1 MKGVIYARYSSD
13 NQREESIEG
22 QVRECKAFAEKND
35 IQIVETYID
44 RALSARTDR
53 RPDFQRMIKDSSGK
67 KFEVVIVWKLDR
79 FARDKYDSA
88 HYKRILKNNGVKV
101 VSATEA
107 ISAGAEGILLESMLE
122 GMAEYYSAELS
133 EKVTRGLTEN
143 ALKCKYN
150 GGTLPIGYMIDSEQ
164 YFQID
169 PLTAPAVLDAFKH
182 YADGASMREI
192 TNEMNL
198 KGVRTKRGG
207 KISINSVTR
216 MLHNRKYIGEYKYN
230 DIVQQGGIP
239 AIVPE
244 DLFNCVQERMIANK
258 KVPAKHKAEDEYLL
272 TTKLF
277 CGKCQCYMVGESGT
291 GRNKVHRYYKCA
303 SVKNH
308 KGCDKKTVKKEWI
321 ENLVI
326 KQIKK
331 LIFDDEL
338 IEKLA
343 DTVMKLQSK
352 ENTVLPLLKKRFADT
367 QKSIDNMLDAIQQ
380 GILTASTKE
389 RLESLEKQKSE
400 LSVQIVKEEMAKPTL
415 SREQIIFWFHRF
427 RKLNTKRL
435 DHRRRLIDS
444 FVNAIFLYDDRI
456 TFTFN
461 YKDGTKT
468 INFTELEKSGLGSDI
483 NALAAPIGMF
493 LKDFSSLRTFFFTF
507 KIVYIIF
514 LVATIFVPKTPS
526 IITSPIFTGAQTL
539 FALIRLITSKILSF
553 GTGLAVLTLTM
564 VSSRFSTRTDDVTVR
579 VGLVHSSMAY
589 CLPFGQ
595 PLPVTVILS
604 VNFNF
609 ERAATRADYTGHI
622 PCHFTSSRPTVI
634 SFSAKANFSGFNT
647 IFSISPG
654 AAFSRT
660 AVASTLSPELTMYLT
675 LPNGCVTRKNN
686 ATSFFSSAFILCGR
700 T

>member
-22 QVRECKAFAEKND
+22 QLRECKTFAEKND
-35 IQIVETYID
+35 IQIIETYID

-53 RPDFQRMIKDSSGK
+53 RPDFQRMIKDSAGK

-192 TNEMNL
+192 TDEMNL

-216 MLHNRKYIGEYKYN
+216 MLHNRKYIGEYRYN
-230 DIVQQGGIP
+230 DIVHPNGIP

-244 DLFNCVQERMIANK
+244 DLFNRVQERMAANK
-258 KVPAKHKAEDEYLL
+258 KAPAKHKAEDEYLL

-326 KQIKK
+326 EQIKK

-415 SREQIIFWFHRF
+415 SREQIIFWVHRF
-427 RKLNTKRL
+427 RKLNTKKL

-483 NALAAPIGMF
+483 NALAAP
-493 LKDFSSLRTFFFTF
+493 KKR
-507 KIVYIIF
+507 
-514 LVATIFVPKTPS
+514 
-526 IITSPIFTGAQTL
+526 
-539 FALIRLITSKILSF
+539 
-553 GTGLAVLTLTM
+553 
-564 VSSRFSTRTDDVTVR
+564 RFS
-579 VGLVHSSMAY
+579 
-589 CLPFGQ
+589 
-595 PLPVTVILS
+595 
-604 VNFNF
+604 F
-609 ERAATRADYTGHI
+609 ENRRFFVA
-622 PCHFTSSRPTVI
+622 
-634 SFSAKANFSGFNT
+634 FSAFLRFFQIIVSEKMKETITRRDFKANFVVCVWRKRRVGVRGYSVFAMRRTEVTFAVSGSMLKSAPCKET
-647 IFSISPG
+647 GPSAGRKRQGILVRRKSMMQS
-654 AAFSRT
+654 ART
-660 AVASTLSPELTMYLT
+660 PRTLSCSQPVM
-675 LPNGCVTRKNN
+675 PRSVR
-686 ATSFFSSAFILCGR
+686 
-700 T
+700 

>member
-22 QVRECKAFAEKND
+22 QLRECKAFAEKND

-88 HYKRILKNNGVKV
+88 HYKRILKNNGIKV

-169 PLTAPAVLDAFKH
+169 PLAAPAVLDAFKH

-192 TNEMNL
+192 TDEMNL
-198 KGVRTKRGG
+198 KGVRTKLGG

-216 MLHNRKYIGEYKYN
+216 MLHNRKYIGEYRYN
-230 DIVQQGGIP
+230 DIVHPNGIP

-244 DLFNCVQERMIANK
+244 DLFNRVQERMATNK
-258 KVPAKHKAEDEYLL
+258 KAPAKHKAEDEYLL

-326 KQIKK
+326 EQIKK

-343 DTVMKLQSK
+343 DTVMNLQSK

-400 LSVQIVKEEMAKPTL
+400 LSVQIIKEEIAKPTL

-427 RKLNTKRL
+427 RKLNTKKL

-493 LKDFSSLRTFFFTF
+493 LKDLSSLRTFFFTF

-514 LVATIFVPKTPS
+514 LVAAIFVPKTPS

-539 FALIRLITSKILSF
+539 FALISRITSKILSF
-553 GTGLAVLTLTM
+553 GTGVSVLTLTI

-579 VGLVHSSMAY
+579 VGLVHSSIAY
-589 CLPFGQ
+589 CLPLGQ
-595 PLPVTVILS
+595 LLPVTVILS
-604 VNFNF
+604 
-609 ERAATRADYTGHI
+609 
-622 PCHFTSSRPTVI
+622 P
-634 SFSAKANFSGFNT
+634 
-647 IFSISPG
+647 SI
-654 AAFSRT
+654 
-660 AVASTLSPELTMYLT
+660 STLSAHPRGQIIQVISLLIL
-675 LPNGCVTRKNN
+675 LPPD
-686 ATSFFSSAFILCGR
+686 
-700 T
+700 

>member
-22 QVRECKAFAEKND
+22 QLRECKAFAEKND

-67 KFEVVIVWKLDR
+67 KFELVIVWKLDR

-101 VSATEA
+101 VPATEA

-150 GGTLPIGYMIDSEQ
+150 GGTLPIGYMINSEQ

-192 TNEMNL
+192 TDEMNL

-216 MLHNRKYIGEYKYN
+216 MLHNRKYIGEYRYN
-230 DIVQQGGIP
+230 DIVHPNGIP
-239 AIVPE
+239 AIIPE
-244 DLFNCVQERMIANK
+244 DLFNRVQERMAANK
-258 KVPAKHKAEDEYLL
+258 KAPAKHKAEDEYLL

-308 KGCDKKTVKKEWI
+308 KDCDKKTVKKEWI

-326 KQIKK
+326 EQIKK

-352 ENTVLPLLKKRFADT
+352 ENTALPLLKKRFADT

-389 RLESLEKQKSE
+389 RFESLEKQKSE
-400 LSVQIVKEEMAKPTL
+400 LSVQIIKEEMAKPTL

-444 FVNAIFLYDDRI
+444 FVNAIILYDDRI

-493 LKDFSSLRTFFFTF
+493 LKDLSSLRTFFFTF

-514 LVATIFVPKTPS
+514 LVATILVPKTS
-526 IITSPIFTGAQTL
+526 LIITSPIFTGAQTL
-539 FALIRLITSKILSF
+539 FALISRIISKILSF
-553 GTGLAVLTLTM
+553 GTGLAVLTLTI

-579 VGLVHSSMAY
+579 VGLVHSSIAY
-589 CLPFGQ
+589 CLPLGQ
-595 PLPVTVILS
+595 LLPVTVILS
-604 VNFNF
+604 
-609 ERAATRADYTGHI
+609 
-622 PCHFTSSRPTVI
+622 P
-634 SFSAKANFSGFNT
+634 
-647 IFSISPG
+647 SI
-654 AAFSRT
+654 
-660 AVASTLSPELTMYLT
+660 STLSAHPRGQIIQVISLVIL
-675 LPNGCVTRKNN
+675 LPPD
-686 ATSFFSSAFILCGR
+686 
-700 T
+700 

>member
-22 QVRECKAFAEKND
+22 QLRECKAFAEKND

-53 RPDFQRMIKDSSGK
+53 RPDFQRMIKDSAGR

-88 HYKRILKNNGVKV
+88 HYKRILKNNSVKV

-150 GGTLPIGYMIDSEQ
+150 GGTLSIGYMIDSEQ

-169 PLTAPAVLDAFKH
+169 SLTAPAVLDAFKH

-216 MLHNRKYIGEYKYN
+216 MLHNRKYIGEYRYN
-230 DIVQQGGIP
+230 DIVHPNGIP

-244 DLFNCVQERMIANK
+244 DLFNRVQERMAANK
-258 KVPAKHKAEDEYLL
+258 KAPAKHKAEDEYLL

-326 KQIKK
+326 EQIKK

-400 LSVQIVKEEMAKPTL
+400 LSIQIIKEEMAKPTL

-427 RKLNTKRL
+427 RKLNTKKL
-435 DHRRRLIDS
+435 DHRRSLIDS

-461 YKDGTKT
+461 YKAGTKT

-483 NALAAPIGMF
+483 NALAAPS
-493 LKDFSSLRTFFFTF
+493 LKVLVYAALSFFIFNLQQTTGRKLIFRPVFFTF
-507 KIVYIIF
+507 IKVTYHNHF
-514 LVATIFVPKTPS
+514 GATITVFLT
-526 IITSPIFTGAQTL
+526 
-539 FALIRLITSKILSF
+539 F
-553 GTGLAVLTLTM
+553 G
-564 VSSRFSTRTDDVTVR
+564 
-579 VGLVHSSMAY
+579 
-589 CLPFGQ
+589 
-595 PLPVTVILS
+595 
-604 VNFNF
+604 
-609 ERAATRADYTGHI
+609 
-622 PCHFTSSRPTVI
+622 
-634 SFSAKANFSGFNT
+634 
-647 IFSISPG
+647 
-654 AAFSRT
+654 
-660 AVASTLSPELTMYLT
+660 
-675 LPNGCVTRKNN
+675 
-686 ATSFFSSAFILCGR
+686 
-700 T
+700 

>member
-22 QVRECKAFAEKND
+22 QLRECKAFAEKND

-53 RPDFQRMIKDSSGK
+53 RPDFQRMIKDSVGK

-192 TNEMNL
+192 TDEMNL

-216 MLHNRKYIGEYKYN
+216 MLHNRKYIGEYRYN
-230 DIVQQGGIP
+230 DIVHQNGIP

-244 DLFNCVQERMIANK
+244 DLFNRVQERMAANK
-258 KVPAKHKAEDEYLL
+258 KAPAKHKAEDEYLL

-326 KQIKK
+326 EQIKK

-352 ENTVLPLLKKRFADT
+352 ENTALPLLKKRFADT

-389 RLESLEKQKSE
+389 RLESLEKQKSD
-400 LSVQIVKEEMAKPTL
+400 LSVQIIKEEMAKPTL

-427 RKLNTKRL
+427 RKLNTKKL

-444 FVNAIFLYDDRI
+444 FINAIFLYDDRI

-483 NALAAPIGMF
+483 NALAAPQKSLEATRVSRLF
-493 LKDFSSLRTFFFTF
+493 LLLFLRFSLIFSLNSVILEQKDTLTG
-507 KIVYIIF
+507 VF
-514 LVATIFVPKTPS
+514 LV
-526 IITSPIFTGAQTL
+526 L
-539 FALIRLITSKILSF
+539 
-553 GTGLAVLTLTM
+553 
-564 VSSRFSTRTDDVTVR
+564 
-579 VGLVHSSMAY
+579 H
-589 CLPFGQ
+589 
-595 PLPVTVILS
+595 
-604 VNFNF
+604 
-609 ERAATRADYTGHI
+609 
-622 PCHFTSSRPTVI
+622 
-634 SFSAKANFSGFNT
+634 
-647 IFSISPG
+647 
-654 AAFSRT
+654 
-660 AVASTLSPELTMYLT
+660 T
-675 LPNGCVTRKNN
+675 LPSVDKGKHACQQFCRSRNVSRQEKTR
-686 ATSFFSSAFILCGR
+686 R
-700 T
+700 

>member
-22 QVRECKAFAEKND
+22 QLRECKAFAEKND

-192 TNEMNL
+192 TDEMNL

-216 MLHNRKYIGEYKYN
+216 MLHNRKYIGEYRYN
-230 DIVQQGGIP
+230 DIVHPNGIP
-239 AIVPE
+239 AIIPE
-244 DLFNCVQERMIANK
+244 DLFNRVQERMAANK
-258 KVPAKHKAEDEYLL
+258 KAPAKHKAEDEYLL

-326 KQIKK
+326 EQIKK

-352 ENTVLPLLKKRFADT
+352 KNTALPLLKKRFADT

-400 LSVQIVKEEMAKPTL
+400 LSVQIIKEEMAKPKL

-461 YKDGTKT
+461 YKNGTKT

-483 NALAAPIGMF
+483 NALAAPSLKAFVYAALSVF
-493 LKDFSSLRTFFFTF
+493 LCLKFSF
-507 KIVYIIF
+507 KL
-514 LVATIFVPKTPS
+514 LV
-526 IITSPIFTGAQTL
+526 TSQKTGAQHKAARL
-539 FALIRLITSKILSF
+539 PSLLYLQYGRILIY
-553 GTGLAVLTLTM
+553 
-564 VSSRFSTRTDDVTVR
+564 D
-579 VGLVHSSMAY
+579 MAE
-589 CLPFGQ
+589 
-595 PLPVTVILS
+595 V
-604 VNFNF
+604 
-609 ERAATRADYTGHI
+609 
-622 PCHFTSSRPTVI
+622 
-634 SFSAKANFSGFNT
+634 
-647 IFSISPG
+647 
-654 AAFSRT
+654 
-660 AVASTLSPELTMYLT
+660 
-675 LPNGCVTRKNN
+675 
-686 ATSFFSSAFILCGR
+686 
-700 T
+700 

>member
-22 QVRECKAFAEKND
+22 QLRECKAFAEKND

-53 RPDFQRMIKDSSGK
+53 RPDFQRMIKDSAGR

-88 HYKRILKNNGVKV
+88 HYKRILKNNSVKV

-150 GGTLPIGYMIDSEQ
+150 GGTLSIGYMIDSEQ

-169 PLTAPAVLDAFKH
+169 SLTAPAVLDAFKH

-216 MLHNRKYIGEYKYN
+216 MLHNRKYIGEYRYN
-230 DIVQQGGIP
+230 DIVHPNGIP

-244 DLFNCVQERMIANK
+244 DLFNRVQERMAANK
-258 KVPAKHKAEDEYLL
+258 KAPAKHKAEDEYLL

-291 GRNKVHRYYKCA
+291 GRNKVHHYYKCA

-326 KQIKK
+326 EQIKK

-400 LSVQIVKEEMAKPTL
+400 LSVQIIKEEMAKPTL

-427 RKLNTKRL
+427 RKLNTKKL
-435 DHRRRLIDS
+435 DHRRSLIDS

-461 YKDGTKT
+461 YKAGTKT

-483 NALAAPIGMF
+483 NALAAPS
-493 LKDFSSLRTFFFTF
+493 LKVLVYAALSFFIFNLQQTTGRKLIFRPVFFTF
-507 KIVYIIF
+507 IKVTYHNHF
-514 LVATIFVPKTPS
+514 GATITVFLT
-526 IITSPIFTGAQTL
+526 
-539 FALIRLITSKILSF
+539 F
-553 GTGLAVLTLTM
+553 G
-564 VSSRFSTRTDDVTVR
+564 
-579 VGLVHSSMAY
+579 
-589 CLPFGQ
+589 
-595 PLPVTVILS
+595 
-604 VNFNF
+604 
-609 ERAATRADYTGHI
+609 
-622 PCHFTSSRPTVI
+622 
-634 SFSAKANFSGFNT
+634 
-647 IFSISPG
+647 
-654 AAFSRT
+654 
-660 AVASTLSPELTMYLT
+660 
-675 LPNGCVTRKNN
+675 
-686 ATSFFSSAFILCGR
+686 
-700 T
+700 

>member
-22 QVRECKAFAEKND
+22 QLRECKAFAEKND

-53 RPDFQRMIKDSSGK
+53 RPDFQRMIKDSAGR

-88 HYKRILKNNGVKV
+88 HYKRILKNIGVKV

-192 TNEMNL
+192 TDEMNL

-216 MLHNRKYIGEYKYN
+216 MLHNRKYIGEYRYN
-230 DIVQQGGIP
+230 DIVHPNGIP
-239 AIVPE
+239 AIIPE
-244 DLFNCVQERMIANK
+244 DLFNRVQERMATNK
-258 KVPAKHKAEDEYLL
+258 KAPAKHKAEDEYLL

-277 CGKCQCYMVGESGT
+277 CGKCKCYMVGESGT

-326 KQIKK
+326 EQIKK

-389 RLESLEKQKSE
+389 RLESLERQKSE
-400 LSVQIVKEEMAKPTL
+400 LSVQIIKEEIAKPTL
-415 SREQIIFWFHRF
+415 SREQIIFWVHRF
-427 RKLNTKRL
+427 RKLNTKKL

-483 NALAAPIGMF
+483 TALAAPPKSLENTEFSRLLAF
-493 LKDFSSLRTFFFTF
+493 LFPLSHGGRGTHHLSIPVHFQNADMAVGLLFLSLTNS
-507 KIVYIIF
+507 ISLLII
-514 LVATIFVPKTPS
+514 
-526 IITSPIFTGAQTL
+526 
-539 FALIRLITSKILSF
+539 
-553 GTGLAVLTLTM
+553 LAVN
-564 VSSRFSTRTDDVTVR
+564 SF
-579 VGLVHSSMAY
+579 VHFLYA
-589 CLPFGQ
+589 
-595 PLPVTVILS
+595 
-604 VNFNF
+604 
-609 ERAATRADYTGHI
+609 HI
-622 PCHFTSSRPTVI
+622 P
-634 SFSAKANFSGFNT
+634 KQ
-647 IFSISPG
+647 
-654 AAFSRT
+654 
-660 AVASTLSPELTMYLT
+660 
-675 LPNGCVTRKNN
+675 
-686 ATSFFSSAFILCGR
+686 IL
-700 T
+700 

>member
-1 MKGVIYARYSSD
+1 MLYTPKERQVKKMKGVIYARYSSD

-22 QVRECKAFAEKND
+22 QLRECKAFAEKND

-88 HYKRILKNNGVKV
+88 HYKRILKNNGIKV

-169 PLTAPAVLDAFKH
+169 PLAAPAVLDAFKH

-192 TNEMNL
+192 TDEMNL
-198 KGVRTKRGG
+198 KGVRTKLGG

-216 MLHNRKYIGEYKYN
+216 MLHNRKYIGEYRYN
-230 DIVQQGGIP
+230 DIVHPNGIP

-244 DLFNCVQERMIANK
+244 DLFNRVQERMATNK
-258 KVPAKHKAEDEYLL
+258 KAPAKHKAEDEYLL

-326 KQIKK
+326 EQIKK

-343 DTVMKLQSK
+343 DTVMNLQSK

-400 LSVQIVKEEMAKPTL
+400 LSVQIIKEEIAKPTL

-427 RKLNTKRL
+427 RKLNTKKL

-493 LKDFSSLRTFFFTF
+493 LKDLSSLRTFFFTF

-514 LVATIFVPKTPS
+514 LVAAIFVPKTPS

-539 FALIRLITSKILSF
+539 FALISRITSKILSF
-553 GTGLAVLTLTM
+553 GTGVSVLTLTI

-579 VGLVHSSMAY
+579 VGLVHSSIAY
-589 CLPFGQ
+589 CLPLGQ
-595 PLPVTVILS
+595 LLPVTVILS
-604 VNFNF
+604 
-609 ERAATRADYTGHI
+609 
-622 PCHFTSSRPTVI
+622 P
-634 SFSAKANFSGFNT
+634 
-647 IFSISPG
+647 SI
-654 AAFSRT
+654 
-660 AVASTLSPELTMYLT
+660 STLSAHPRGQIIQVISLLIL
-675 LPNGCVTRKNN
+675 LPPD
-686 ATSFFSSAFILCGR
+686 
-700 T
+700 

>member
-22 QVRECKAFAEKND
+22 QLRECKTFAEKND

-101 VSATEA
+101 ISATEA

-192 TNEMNL
+192 TDEMNL

-216 MLHNRKYIGEYKYN
+216 MLHNRKYIGEYRYN
-230 DIVQQGGIP
+230 DIVHPNGIP

-244 DLFNCVQERMIANK
+244 DLFNRVQERMAANK
-258 KVPAKHKAEDEYLL
+258 KAPAKHKAEDEYLL

-326 KQIKK
+326 EQIKK

-352 ENTVLPLLKKRFADT
+352 ENTALPLLKKRFADT

-400 LSVQIVKEEMAKPTL
+400 LSVQIIKEEMAKPTL

-427 RKLNTKRL
+427 RKLNSKKL

-493 LKDFSSLRTFFFTF
+493 LKDLSSLRTFFFTF

-514 LVATIFVPKTPS
+514 LVATILVPKTS
-526 IITSPIFTGAQTL
+526 LIITSPIFTGAQTL
-539 FALIRLITSKILSF
+539 FALIRRITSKILSF
-553 GTGLAVLTLTM
+553 GTGLAVLTLTI

-589 CLPFGQ
+589 CLPLGQ
-595 PLPVTVILS
+595 LLPVTVILS
-604 VNFNF
+604 
-609 ERAATRADYTGHI
+609 
-622 PCHFTSSRPTVI
+622 P
-634 SFSAKANFSGFNT
+634 
-647 IFSISPG
+647 SI
-654 AAFSRT
+654 
-660 AVASTLSPELTMYLT
+660 STLSAHPRGQIIQVISLVIL
-675 LPNGCVTRKNN
+675 LPPD
-686 ATSFFSSAFILCGR
+686 
-700 T
+700 

>member
-1 MKGVIYARYSSD
+1 MNAVIYARYSSD

-22 QVRECKAFAEKND
+22 QLRECQAFAESND
-35 IQIVETYID
+35 MIIVDTYID
-44 RALSARTDR
+44 RALSAKTDN
-53 RPDFQRMIKDSSGK
+53 RPDFQRMIKDSASGT
-67 KFEVVIVWKLDR
+67 FDIVIVWKLDR
-79 FARDKYDSA
+79 FARNRYDSA
-88 HYKRILKNNGVKV
+88 HYKSVLQKNGVKV
-101 VSATEA
+101 VSATEK
-107 ISAGAEGILLESMLE
+107 ISQTSEGILLESLLE
-122 GMAEYYSAELS
+122 GMAEYYSAELA

-150 GGTLPIGYMIDSEQ
+150 GGTLPIGYTTDENQFYIIDS
-164 YFQID
+164 
-169 PLTAPAVLDAFKH
+169 LTAPAVLDAFKH
-182 YADGASMREI
+182 YAEGSTMQEI
-192 TNEMNL
+192 TDELNL
-198 KGVRTKRGG
+198 KGIRTK
-207 KISINSVTR
+207 KNTPITLNTVTR
-216 MLHNRKYIGEYKYN
+216 MLHNRKYIGEYRYSN
-230 DIVQQGGIP
+230 FVTPNGIP

-244 DLFNCVQERMIANK
+244 DLFNRVQERMAANK
-258 KVPAKHKAEDEYLL
+258 KAPAKHKAEDEYLL

-326 KQIKK
+326 EQIKK

-400 LSVQIVKEEMAKPTL
+400 FSVQIIKEEMAKPTL

-427 RKLNTKRL
+427 RKLNNKRL

-483 NALAAPIGMF
+483 NALAAPYRVF
-493 LKDFSSLRTFFFTF
+493 LQNLKVLYDTRFF
-507 KIVYIIF
+507 IAF
-514 LVATIFVPKTPS
+514 LTCC
-526 IITSPIFTGAQTL
+526 
-539 FALIRLITSKILSF
+539 IRK
-553 GTGLAVLTLTM
+553 
-564 VSSRFSTRTDDVTVR
+564 
-579 VGLVHSSMAY
+579 
-589 CLPFGQ
+589 
-595 PLPVTVILS
+595 
-604 VNFNF
+604 
-609 ERAATRADYTGHI
+609 
-622 PCHFTSSRPTVI
+622 
-634 SFSAKANFSGFNT
+634 
-647 IFSISPG
+647 
-654 AAFSRT
+654 
-660 AVASTLSPELTMYLT
+660 
-675 LPNGCVTRKNN
+675 
-686 ATSFFSSAFILCGR
+686 
-700 T
+700 